1 MNVATILKTKGRL
14 VTTARPNTPLTEI
27 AEKLT
32 AKKIG
37 AIVIVGDNGRVVGI
51 VSERDLVRV
60 IGEQGPRAL
69 ALKADDVMTRNVVSC
84 RLTATLDE
92 LMELMTTGRFRHLPV
107 IEDGSLVGLVSIGDI
122 VKFHLADM
130 ALEVNAMR
138 NYLTTG

>member
-14 VTTARPNTPLTEI
+14 VTTARPDTPLTEI